1 MVGEDI
7 KKEPTKPAS
16 TPTEQTPT
24 EQTPTEQTPQNNNRT
39 NTRTTQTKIKIYP
52 KKLVLGGVGLIF
64 LMLIFGYFV
73 PMPWSWIIILGL
85 MIFFFGLLGRSYGEL
100 RWSKILIDDRKQM
113 SLSRFQLVLWTL
125 VILSAYL
132 AIVLGRIHAIDIT
145 NPSAS
150 AALQSAMIIAMPW
163 QLIALLGISLTAV
176 AGTSLI
182 LGTKKGIEL
191 TPERASDIQEMLD
204 KKNRRNE
211 GTVCEN
217 KEIKDANFTD
227 MFKGDEVA
235 DCATINMAKV
245 QMFFF
250 TIVIVVAYSL
260 IILNLMIVKPPV
272 ELAFPEFSQELV
284 TVLGLSNAGYLTE
297 KAVPSTKTNVD
308 TLPKK
313 QD

>member
-1 MVGEDI
+1 
-7 KKEPTKPAS
+7 
-16 TPTEQTPT
+16 
-24 EQTPTEQTPQNNNRT
+24 
-39 NTRTTQTKIKIYP
+39 
-52 KKLVLGGVGLIF
+52 
-64 LMLIFGYFV
+64 
-73 PMPWSWIIILGL
+73 MPWSWIFILAL
-85 MIFFFGLLGRSYGEL
+85 MIVFFGLLGRSYGEL

-125 VILSAYL
+125 LILSAYL

-191 TPERASDIQEMLD
+191 TPDRARDIQDMLN
-204 KKNRRNE
+204 KKNRKNE

-217 KEIKDANFTD
+217 KNIKDANFTD

-250 TIVIVVAYSL
+250 TIVIIVAYSL
-260 IILNLMIVKPPV
+260 LILNLMIVKPPD
-272 ELAFPEFSQELV
+272 ELAFPTFSQELV

-308 TLPKK
+308 EIKVDKSSEK
-313 QD
+313 Q

>member
-1 MVGEDI
+1 MI
-7 KKEPTKPAS
+7 
-16 TPTEQTPT
+16 
-24 EQTPTEQTPQNNNRT
+24 
-39 NTRTTQTKIKIYP
+39 
-52 KKLVLGGVGLIF
+52 GVGYIL
-64 LMLIFGYFV
+64 
-73 PMPWSWIIILGL
+73 PMPWSWILILVL
-85 MIFFFGLLGRSYGEL
+85 MIVFFGLLGLSYGEL
-100 RWSKILIDDRKQM
+100 RWTKILIDDRKQM

-125 VILSAYL
+125 LILSAYL

-191 TPERASDIQEMLD
+191 TPDRATNIQDTLD
-204 KKNRRNE
+204 KKNRKNE

-217 KEIKDANFTD
+217 KNIKDANFTD

-250 TIVIVVAYSL
+250 TIVIIVAYSL
-260 IILNLMIVKPPV
+260 LILNLMIVKPPD
-272 ELAFPEFSQELV
+272 ELAFPQFSQELV

-308 TLPKK
+308 EIKVDKSSEK
-313 QD
+313 Q

>member
-16 TPTEQTPT
+16 TPTEQTP
-24 EQTPTEQTPQNNNRT
+24 
-39 NTRTTQTKIKIYP
+39 TQTKIKIYP

-64 LMLIFGYFV
+64 LMLVFGYFV

-145 NPSAS
+145 DPSAS

-191 TPERASDIQEMLD
+191 TPDRASDIQDMLD

-308 TLPKK
+308 TLAQKNKNLKK
-313 QD
+313 NE